1 VKKVAAAIAASFIA
15 VVTGTAVL
23 TLLQWALTRGRSAR
37 LPTAISTE
45 LSGWELILYEVAFY
59 CVVLMGV
66 AGSLALS
73 GWLSRRF
80 GGSTPVTIACTL
92 FLLGLV
98 AWPFFIVASHWNC
111 GVVEGFPLPMDC
123 D

>member
-1 VKKVAAAIAASFIA
+1 VKKVAATIAASFIA

-23 TLLQWALTRGRSAR
+23 ILLQLALTSGGSAR
-37 LPTAISTE
+37 LPTQISTE
-45 LSGWELILYEVAFY
+45 LSGWELIFYEVAFY
-59 CVVLMGV
+59 CVVLMGA

-73 GWLSRRF
+73 VWLSRRF
-80 GGSTPVTIACTL
+80 GGSTPMTIACTL
-92 FLLGLV
+92 FLLGLM